1 MSVDS
6 SHDPA
11 GPTGSAPLV
20 LRGRVVTPARVLDDG
35 VVVVEG
41 ASIAWVGP
49 ADRVPAPWRV
59 PGEAVGTLLPG
70 LVDVHCH
77 GGGGASFP
85 DAADVETARTAAH
98 EHLRHGTTSLVASLV
113 TAPRD
118 VLLARTA
125 VLADLADAGDVV
137 GIHLE
142 GPFLS
147 TDRCGAQNPDDMR
160 PGDAALVAEVAAAAR
175 GHLVT
180 MTVAPEVPGV
190 ADGSGTADARADV
203 LAALVDAGALP
214 SVGHTDASAAQVDV
228 AVDRA
233 FDLLASAP
241 AARSGRL
248 TATHLFNGMRPLHHR
263 DPGPIAACLA
273 AAARGELVV
282 ELVAD
287 GTHLADDT
295 VRAVLDLVGPGSVAL
310 VTDAMAAAGMPDGD
324 YRLGPMAVRVADG
337 VARIVEAD
345 GSTPPGGGA
354 IAGGVAHLLDVVR
367 NVVAAGV
374 PLEDAVL
381 AAATTPADVL
391 GRRDLGALVA
401 GRRADVVV
409 VDDALAPVRVMR
421 AGAWVA

>member
-1 MSVDS
+1 MGAVTDAL
-6 SHDPA
+6 PV
-11 GPTGSAPLV
+11 PQV
-20 LRGRVVTPARVLDDG
+20 LRGRVVTPTRVLDDG
-35 VVVVEG
+35 VVVVAG
-41 ASIAWVGP
+41 DRLAWVGP
-49 ADRVPAPWRV
+49 ADRLPQPWELPA
-59 PGEAVGTLLPG
+59 EAVGTVLPG

-85 DAADVETARTAAH
+85 DAPDTATALRAAH

-113 TAPRD
+113 TAPPD

-125 VLADLADAGDVV
+125 VLADLADAGELV

-147 TDRCGAQNPDDMR
+147 ADRCGAQNPADMR
-160 PGDAALVAEVAAAAR
+160 AGDATLVADVAAAAR

-190 ADGSGTADARADV
+190 ADGTGTADAREDV

-214 SVGHTDASAAQVDV
+214 SVGHTDASAEQVDD

-241 AARSGRL
+241 GARSGRL

-263 DPGPIAACLA
+263 DPGPVAACLA

-287 GTHLADDT
+287 GTHLADGS
-295 VRAVLDLVGPGSVAL
+295 VRAVLDLVGPGSVVL

-324 YRLGPMAVRVADG
+324 YRLGPMSVRVADG
-337 VARIVEAD
+337 VARIVAED

-367 NVVAAGV
+367 HVVAAGV

-391 GRRDLGALVA
+391 GRHDIGALLP

-409 VDDALAPVRVMR
+409 TDEALQPVRVMR